1 MITENSLTTDTL
13 ERFSFGRNWKN
24 FLETV
29 NEERIL
35 DAENSIKHS
44 LNIESLKGKRF
55 LDVGSGSGL
64 FSLAA
69 YRLGADV
76 TSFDYDLDSV
86 ACTSFLR
93 KKFVSDSCRWSV
105 LQGSILDKEFIKNL
119 EKFDIVYAWGVLH
132 HTGNMNQAFENIS
145 VLVNKNGDL
154 FISIY
159 NDQGIKSCLWKTIKR
174 TYNKFPFLRPVL
186 FVPISLWLW
195 KYRIAWGLVRYG
207 NPIKLLKTYGKNA
220 RGMSAYY
227 DAIDWIGGYPFEV
240 AKPELVF
247 DYFFKRGFSLSYL
260 KTCGANLGCN
270 EFVFKK
276 LD

>member
-105 LQGSILDKEFIKNL
+105 LQGSILDK
-119 EKFDIVYAWGVLH
+119 
-132 HTGNMNQAFENIS
+132 
-145 VLVNKNGDL
+145 
-154 FISIY
+154 
-159 NDQGIKSCLWKTIKR
+159 
-174 TYNKFPFLRPVL
+174 
-186 FVPISLWLW
+186 
-195 KYRIAWGLVRYG
+195 
-207 NPIKLLKTYGKNA
+207 
-220 RGMSAYY
+220 
-227 DAIDWIGGYPFEV
+227 
-240 AKPELVF
+240 
-247 DYFFKRGFSLSYL
+247 
-260 KTCGANLGCN
+260 
-270 EFVFKK
+270 
-276 LD
+276 